1 MAPDVFALPASSVV
15 PASPPRRA
23 VGAVLAVAVLA
34 GCTQGPPL
42 ASVSGVVTRAGKPVP
57 SLCVTFTPEKGRPSM
72 GMTDTAG
79 RYTLRC
85 TRERAGAVYGRH
97 RVSVAY
103 CPTSMEEGMAVQLG
117 KAPPGDLS
125 AILATYGDRHA
136 SPLVV
141 EVTKSGTIDLA
152 LD

>member
-1 MAPDVFALPASSVV
+1 MAPDVGDRRATSVV
-15 PASPPRRA
+15 SGARA
-23 VGAVLAVAVLA
+23 RGAAWALTAVVLLA

-42 ASVSGVVTRAGKPVP
+42 ARVSGVVTRAGKPVP

-72 GMTDTAG
+72 GITDAAG

-85 TRERAGAVYGRH
+85 TRSRDGAVYGRH

-103 CPTSMEEGMAVQLG
+103 CPSSMDEGMAAQLG
-117 KAPPGDLS
+117 KPPGDLA

-141 EVTKSGTIDLA
+141 EVAKSGTIDLA